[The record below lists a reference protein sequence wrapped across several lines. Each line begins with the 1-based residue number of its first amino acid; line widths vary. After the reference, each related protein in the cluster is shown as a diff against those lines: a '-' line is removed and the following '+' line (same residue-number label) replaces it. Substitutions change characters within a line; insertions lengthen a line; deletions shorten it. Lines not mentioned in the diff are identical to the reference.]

1 MSFDSGIKVEEI
13 GSLIVEI
20 YEVIEESSKD
30 VWDGIESMI
39 CTKRDLEVQMSKG
52 ALFVDCD

>member
-1 MSFDSGIKVEEI
+1 MKVNTISFNSGIKVEEI

-30 VWDGIESMI
+30 VVVATNSH
-39 CTKRDLEVQMSKG
+39 KG
-52 ALFVDCD
+52 Q